1 MGKMGIKPAKVA
13 HRLSWPTKAA
23 KPGLFLETEDLC
35 AKKSSLRGRTKVAK
49 VGPPRARVKPAKV
62 PPTPYVYYPGVAAS
76 NDITACP
83 GSHTRALTMCSPYNA
98 LR

>member
-1 MGKMGIKPAKVA
+1 MQKR
-13 HRLSWPTKAA
+13 H
-23 KPGLFLETEDLC
+23 
-35 AKKSSLRGRTKVAK
+35 SLRGRTNVAK
-49 VGPPRARVKPAKV
+49 MGPPRARVKPAKV
-62 PPTPYVYYPGVAAS
+62 PPTPYVYCPGVAAS